1 MIFAIDYSLMRTQV
15 FKQLAFVGLENYGRL
30 LSDPRFLTNLF
41 NSTVFV
47 AAGVALTWTF
57 GLALALF
64 LRQQTWGNAVLRTI
78 ILVPW
83 VTNQVVLAL
92 MWKWLLGGG
101 ASPISYLLA
110 TFGFGEFNP
119 LIDTHQ
125 ALPTLTFINAW
136 RATGFAM
143 LLMLA
148 GLAAIPIEVEEAA
161 QIDGASRIQQIWFV
175 LIPLLRPISLV
186 CMVTLTIS
194 FFNIIVLP
202 LDLTGGGPLNSSEL
216 VSLRL
221 YREGFQY
228 LQHRR
233 RLHDHGRHG
242 RPRSRAVVGL
252 LPADQ
257 VGVELPM
264 NAKRTWAGFVE
275 VARWIGIVFVA
286 LIILTPFLWS
296 LSTSLKV
303 EQDVLAFPPQFI
315 PWRATLENYRE
326 VLATGFPRYLWNSF
340 VVSSFTVLVVLVVSI
355 HAGYAVARYDFPGKS
370 LMLFFILA
378 GMAMGE
384 LATVLPLY
392 FFASNLQIID
402 TYLVLVIANSAFIA
416 PLSIWFMQG
425 YFRSI
430 PPQME
435 EAALIDGTGRLGAL
449 YLIVLPSA
457 APGLVTVSLIS
468 FVASWNEFILALVL
482 TSSGNMRTIPV
493 GLHLYMTDYGVQWGN
508 LTAAGILSIVP
519 ILVLF
524 LLLQRHFLRGL
535 TAGSTTGF

>member
-1 MIFAIDYSLMRTQV
+1 
-15 FKQLAFVGLENYGRL
+15 
-30 LSDPRFLTNLF
+30 
-41 NSTVFV
+41 
-47 AAGVALTWTF
+47 
-57 GLALALF
+57 
-64 LRQQTWGNAVLRTI
+64 
-78 ILVPW
+78 
-83 VTNQVVLAL
+83 
-92 MWKWLLGGG
+92 
-101 ASPISYLLA
+101 
-110 TFGFGEFNP
+110 
-119 LIDTHQ
+119 
-125 ALPTLTFINAW
+125 
-136 RATGFAM
+136 
-143 LLMLA
+143 
-148 GLAAIPIEVEEAA
+148 
-161 QIDGASRIQQIWFV
+161 
-175 LIPLLRPISLV
+175 
-186 CMVTLTIS
+186 
-194 FFNIIVLP
+194 
-202 LDLTGGGPLNSSEL
+202 
-216 VSLRL
+216 
-221 YREGFQY
+221 
-228 LQHRR
+228 
-233 RLHDHGRHG
+233 
-242 RPRSRAVVGL
+242 
-252 LPADQ
+252 
-257 VGVELPM
+257 M
-264 NAKRTWAGFVE
+264 NAKRTRAGFVE
-275 VARWIGIVFVA
+275 AARWIGIVFVA

-303 EQDVLAFPPQFI
+303 EQDVLAFPPQLI

-482 TSSGNMRTIPV
+482 TSSGKMRTIPV

-508 LTAAGILSIVP
+508 ITAAGILSIVP
-519 ILVLF
+519 ILALF

>member
-1 MIFAIDYSLMRTQV
+1 MKT
-15 FKQLAFVGLENYGRL
+15 
-30 LSDPRFLTNLF
+30 
-41 NSTVFV
+41 
-47 AAGVALTWTF
+47 
-57 GLALALF
+57 
-64 LRQQTWGNAVLRTI
+64 
-78 ILVPW
+78 
-83 VTNQVVLAL
+83 
-92 MWKWLLGGG
+92 
-101 ASPISYLLA
+101 
-110 TFGFGEFNP
+110 
-119 LIDTHQ
+119 
-125 ALPTLTFINAW
+125 
-136 RATGFAM
+136 
-143 LLMLA
+143 
-148 GLAAIPIEVEEAA
+148 
-161 QIDGASRIQQIWFV
+161 
-175 LIPLLRPISLV
+175 
-186 CMVTLTIS
+186 
-194 FFNIIVLP
+194 
-202 LDLTGGGPLNSSEL
+202 
-216 VSLRL
+216 
-221 YREGFQY
+221 
-228 LQHRR
+228 
-233 RLHDHGRHG
+233 
-242 RPRSRAVVGL
+242 
-252 LPADQ
+252 
-257 VGVELPM
+257 
-264 NAKRTWAGFVE
+264 KRTWSVFTEA
-275 VARWIGIVFVA
+275 ARSIGIVFVA

-303 EQDVLAFPPQFI
+303 EQDVLAFPPQLI
-315 PWRATLENYRE
+315 PWRATLENYRD

-340 VVSSFTVLVVLVVSI
+340 IVSSFTVLVVLVVSI

-416 PLSIWFMQG
+416 PLGIWFMQG

-482 TSSGNMRTIPV
+482 TTSGNMRTIPV

-508 LTAAGILSIVP
+508 ITAAGILSIVP

>member
-1 MIFAIDYSLMRTQV
+1 
-15 FKQLAFVGLENYGRL
+15 
-30 LSDPRFLTNLF
+30 
-41 NSTVFV
+41 
-47 AAGVALTWTF
+47 
-57 GLALALF
+57 
-64 LRQQTWGNAVLRTI
+64 
-78 ILVPW
+78 
-83 VTNQVVLAL
+83 
-92 MWKWLLGGG
+92 
-101 ASPISYLLA
+101 
-110 TFGFGEFNP
+110 
-119 LIDTHQ
+119 
-125 ALPTLTFINAW
+125 
-136 RATGFAM
+136 
-143 LLMLA
+143 
-148 GLAAIPIEVEEAA
+148 
-161 QIDGASRIQQIWFV
+161 
-175 LIPLLRPISLV
+175 
-186 CMVTLTIS
+186 
-194 FFNIIVLP
+194 
-202 LDLTGGGPLNSSEL
+202 
-216 VSLRL
+216 
-221 YREGFQY
+221 
-228 LQHRR
+228 
-233 RLHDHGRHG
+233 
-242 RPRSRAVVGL
+242 
-252 LPADQ
+252 
-257 VGVELPM
+257 M
-264 NAKRTWAGFVE
+264 NAKRTRAGFVE
-275 VARWIGIVFVA
+275 AARWIGIVLVA

-303 EQDVLAFPPQFI
+303 EQDVLAFPPQLI

-482 TSSGNMRTIPV
+482 TSSGKMRTIPV

-508 LTAAGILSIVP
+508 ITAAGILSIVP
-519 ILVLF
+519 ILALF